1 MATPALPFQDWTQE
15 ECEFLLEI
23 LGKNVLNNAAL
34 NRLLIHREFSRI
46 RSDSEDIRKY
56 YFREAKNCCQEQLG
70 LFIKDGTRGLRGM
83 TLKERAKR
91 VMVHKYRSEAFLVE
105 ISRCLGIYSGEE
117 VAFSRLSM
125 RLSLG
130 VGGEGFF
137 AAFDRITCWMIRG
150 VFCSSRGCAD
160 YMVGES
166 EPRVFFDQYLQE
178 ELEILEG
185 LVEKDFMGVGV
196 RAMMRRGKNFIKYM
210 VSGRESHYGRRLS
223 RV

>member
-1 MATPALPFQDWTQE
+1 MATPTLPFQDWPQE

-23 LGKNVLNNAAL
+23 LGKKVLNNAAL

-46 RSDSEDIRKY
+46 RSDSEVIRKY
-56 YFREAKNCCQEQLG
+56 YFREAKNCCQEQLS

-91 VMVHKYRSEAFLVE
+91 VMVHKYRFEAFLVE

-125 RLSLG
+125 RLTLG

-185 LVEKDFMGVGV
+185 LGEKDFMGVGV
-196 RAMMRRGKNFIKYM
+196 RAMMRRGKSFIKYM
-210 VSGRESHYGRRLS
+210 VAGRENHYGRRLA